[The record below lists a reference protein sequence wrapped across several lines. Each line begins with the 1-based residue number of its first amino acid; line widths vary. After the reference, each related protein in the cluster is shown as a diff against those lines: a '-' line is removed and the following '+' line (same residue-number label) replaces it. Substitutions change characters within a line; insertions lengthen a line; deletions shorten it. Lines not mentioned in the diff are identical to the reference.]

1 MTDALRVVDVVEEQ
15 LEAVWGVR
23 QRSFGPGGDKDE
35 WRKTALEF
43 LRDGR
48 YLGVVDGDQLVAAAR
63 IWPLEQWWGGR
74 KLPMGG
80 VAGVIV
86 APEYRGR
93 GVGSLLMR
101 GVLERCAEKGYPL
114 SALYPATTVLYRH
127 LGYEFGGAKYRFA
140 FPAADLRVLGGKGV
154 AVRKAGK
161 EDAQLFLDLASKLHE
176 TQRTNGPLVWPLSE
190 IEDWLGDEENF
201 AYVAEDGF
209 VVYNWT
215 DGGLAVGELIAGS
228 EQTARALWAT
238 VGSGASTAR
247 TVYAVVPPTDPIH
260 LLAEHEAESDPS
272 VIRWMLRLVDA
283 PAAIA
288 QRGFPASVVLD
299 VAVRLED
306 ADLPANAGDW
316 RLSIADG
323 AGTLTAAEPAEDAL
337 HLGARGL
344 AALYAGTS
352 MAALRAGG
360 LATGGAAAAD
370 PALDTAF
377 GGPASYMVDDF

>member
-15 LEAVWGVR
+15 LESVWSVR
-23 QRSFGPGGDKDE
+23 QRSFGPGGNKDD
-35 WRKTALEF
+35 WRKTALTF

-48 YLGVVDGDQLVAAAR
+48 YLGVVDGEQLVAAAR

-74 KLPMGG
+74 RMPMGG
-80 VAGVIV
+80 VAGVVV

-101 GVLERCAEKGYPL
+101 AVLQRCAERGYPV
-114 SALYPATTVLYRH
+114 STLYPATTVLYRH
-127 LGYEFGGAKYRFA
+127 LGYEFAGAKYRFA

-176 TQRTNGPLVWPLSE
+176 TQRSNGPLIWPLSE

-215 DGGLAVGELIAGS
+215 DGGLAVSELIAGS

-247 TVYAVVPPTDPIH
+247 TVYAVVPPNDPIH
-260 LLAEHEAESDPS
+260 LLAEHEAESDAQLS
-272 VIRWMLRLVDA
+272 RWMLRLVDA

-288 QRGFPASVVLD
+288 QRGFPAHAVLD

-306 ADLPANAGDW
+306 ADLPANAGGW
-316 RLSIADG
+316 RLSVADG
-323 AGTLTAAEPAEDAL
+323 KGTLTAAGPAAEAL
-337 HLGARGL
+337 QLSARGL
-344 AALYAGTS
+344 AGLYAGTPI
-352 MAALRAGG
+352 AALRAAG
-360 LATGGAAAAD
+360 LVTGGALAED
-370 PALDTAF
+370 SALDQAF
-377 GGPASYMVDDF
+377 GGSVSYMIDDF